1 FIPAHQDRV
10 DESLPSIEESSTGHV
25 EQQEA
30 SQRSERQSHPHAF
43 EGALA
48 PNRLLRQDASHRDGF
63 SSKGTIDVGFPL
75 GVAVV
80 VVYPGMQAALILMH
94 EQGAQMAGA
103 PSQEQLLMNFDVAGV
118 WDIRRQSFESS
129 QPMLE
134 QPQIP

>member
-1 FIPAHQDRV
+1 M
-10 DESLPSIEESSTGHV
+10 
-25 EQQEA
+25 
-30 SQRSERQSHPHAF
+30 
-43 EGALA
+43 
-48 PNRLLRQDASHRDGF
+48 
-63 SSKGTIDVGFPL
+63 
-75 GVAVV
+75 

-134 QPQIP
+134 QPQIPIRTLAPQRAAHKDVLHIDVVPISMVRGDRLSDLLLKRRRDTFIGIDE